1 MKYTLEGVRV
11 STDGDDYFIAPNAAV
26 IGKVRLEK
34 NASVW
39 WNAVIR
45 GDNELVT
52 VGENSNIQD
61 GCILHTDVGFPC
73 TVGANTTIGHMAM
86 LHGCVIGDNSMV
98 GIGAVVLNGVTVGNN
113 CIIGSNALIPDG
125 KQIPDNSI
133 VMGSPGKIVRQ
144 TTEADIAYI
153 QETVEF
159 YVANQDRFKNGMS
172 IDDA

>member
-11 STDGDDYFIAPNAAV
+11 STDGDDYFIAPTAAV
-26 IGKVRLEK
+26 IGKVRLKK

-45 GDNELVT
+45 GDNELIT

-61 GCILHTDVGFPC
+61 GCILHTDIGFPC
-73 TVGANTTIGHMAM
+73 TVGANATIGHMAV
-86 LHGCVIGDNSMV
+86 LHGCVIGDGSMV
-98 GIGAVVLNGVTVGNN
+98 GIGAVVLNGVTVGKN

-133 VMGSPGKIVRQ
+133 VMGSPGKIVRE

-159 YVANQDRFKNGMS
+159 YVDNQDRFKNALT
-172 IDDA
+172 IDD

>member
-1 MKYTLEGVRV
+1 MKYTLEGVHV
-11 STDGDDYFIAPNAAV
+11 STDGDDYFVAPTAAV

-45 GDNELVT
+45 GDNELIT

-73 TVGANTTIGHMAM
+73 TVGANATIGHMAM
-86 LHGCVIGDNSMV
+86 LHGCVIGDGSMV
-98 GIGAVVLNGVTVGNN
+98 GIGAVVLNGVTVGKN

-133 VMGSPGKIVRQ
+133 VMGSPGKIVRE
-144 TTEADIAYI
+144 TTEADLAYI
-153 QETVEF
+153 QETVDF
-159 YVANQDRFKNGMS
+159 YVENQDRFKNALE
-172 IDDA
+172 IDE

>member
-1 MKYTLEGVRV
+1 MKYSLDGVAV
-11 STDGDDYFIAPNAAV
+11 STDGDNYFIAPTAAV

-39 WNAVIR
+39 WSAVIR
-45 GDNELVT
+45 GDNELIT

-61 GCILHTDVGFPC
+61 GCILHTDIGFPC
-73 TVGANTTIGHMAM
+73 TVGANATIGHMAM
-86 LHGCVIGDNSMV
+86 LHGCVIGDGSMV
-98 GIGAVVLNGVTVGNN
+98 GIGAIVLNGVTVGRN

-153 QETVEF
+153 KETVDF
-159 YVANQDRFKNGMS
+159 YVENQHRFKQGLKL
-172 IDDA
+172 DE

>member
-1 MKYTLEGVRV
+1 MKYILEGVRV
-11 STDGDDYFIAPNAAV
+11 STDGDDYFIAPTAAV

-45 GDNELVT
+45 GDNELIS

-61 GCILHTDVGFPC
+61 GCILHTDIGFPC
-73 TVGANTTIGHMAM
+73 TVGANATIGHMAM
-86 LHGCVIGDNSMV
+86 LHGCVIGDGSMV
-98 GIGAVVLNGVTVGNN
+98 GIGAVVLNGVTVGKN

-125 KQIPDNSI
+125 KNIPDNSI
-133 VMGSPGKIVRQ
+133 VMGSPGKIVRE
-144 TTEADIAYI
+144 TTKADLAYI

-159 YVANQDRFKNGMS
+159 YVDNQDRFKNALVVDES
-172 IDDA
+172 